1 MKFLAKRRWRLLIL
15 GAALLL
21 ILVSRSFLY
30 ANFVQPIALFLWA
43 AWRVM
48 ASINQSVYWTLLLAG
63 GMLPLIW
70 MMFSTKGP
78 AARSAYHQEP
88 LPPGRVEHWELM
100 LAGANGSQ
108 KDRERLLEEWDRL
121 LQSVEARA
129 SRSDANGVSGAD
141 PDRTESQQGA
151 SHFTARPAPVR
162 QRAAQIPG
170 LLQFLPESLQRR
182 LTHDTKTDD
191 RWIRE
196 HLRWME
202 SELDIPNGNQDD

>member
-15 GAALLL
+15 GAALVL

-30 ANFVQPIALFLWA
+30 ATFVQPIALFLWA

-48 ASINQSVYWTLLLAG
+48 VSVNQNVYWTLLLAG
-63 GMLPLIW
+63 GLIPLIW
-70 MMFSTKGP
+70 LLFSTQRSV
-78 AARSAYHQEP
+78 ARSAYNQEP
-88 LPPGRVEHWELM
+88 LPPGRVEHWELL

-108 KDRERLLEEWDRL
+108 KDRERFREQWDQL

-141 PDRTESQQGA
+141 PDRTESQPGA

-170 LLQFLPESLQRR
+170 LLQLLPESLQRR
-182 LTHDTKTDD
+182 LARFSKTDD
-191 RWIRE
+191 RWMRE
-196 HLRWME
+196 QLKWME
-202 SELDIPNGNQDD
+202 SELDIPNGN

>member
-1 MKFLAKRRWRLLIL
+1 MKFLVKRRWRLLIL
-15 GAALLL
+15 GAALIL

-48 ASINQSVYWTLLLAG
+48 ASVNQNVYWALLLAG

-78 AARSAYHQEP
+78 VARSAYDQEP
-88 LPPGRVEHWELM
+88 LPPGRVEQWELL
-100 LAGANGSQ
+100 LAGAKGSQ
-108 KDRERLLEEWDRL
+108 KERERFHEEWDRL
-121 LQSVEARA
+121 LQSVGAQA
-129 SRSDANGVSGAD
+129 SRSGANGVSGTD
-141 PDRTESQQGA
+141 PDRIKSQSSA
-151 SHFTARPAPVR
+151 SHLTARPVPLR

-170 LLQFLPESLQRR
+170 LLQLLPGSLRRR
-182 LTHDTKTDD
+182 LTRFSKTDD

-196 HLRWME
+196 QLKWME
-202 SELDIPNGNQDD
+202 SELDIPNGS